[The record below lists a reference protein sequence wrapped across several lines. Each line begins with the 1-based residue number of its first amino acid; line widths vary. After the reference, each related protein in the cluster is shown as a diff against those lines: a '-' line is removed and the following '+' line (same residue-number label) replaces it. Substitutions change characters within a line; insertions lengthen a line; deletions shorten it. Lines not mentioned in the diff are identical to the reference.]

1 MDVKMEQKNNEMKR
15 VLYNKAR
22 ISRLRSL
29 FLWELYGKTKY
40 NFPPSITF
48 LVTCQREKSI

>member
-29 FLWELYGKTKY
+29 FLWELYGKTKD

-48 LVTCQREKSI
+48 LVTCQHEKSI